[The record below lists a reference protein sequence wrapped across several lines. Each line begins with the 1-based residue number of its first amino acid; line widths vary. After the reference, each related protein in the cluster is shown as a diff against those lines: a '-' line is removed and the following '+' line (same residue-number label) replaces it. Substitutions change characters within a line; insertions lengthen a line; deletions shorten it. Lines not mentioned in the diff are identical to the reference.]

1 MVNNIGEYIM
11 SKQDPAKIYYA
22 EFKDKTV
29 MLRNMEK
36 RLIRKFLMKSKVID
50 AQVSGYGD
58 NSQVAIVMEDG
69 KTYVYSSSGRLI
81 RR

>member
-1 MVNNIGEYIM
+1 MVNNIGEFIM
-11 SKQDPAKIYYA
+11 SNQDPAKIYYA

-29 MLRNMEK
+29 TLRNMEK
-36 RLIRKFLMKSKVID
+36 RLIRKFLMKSKVIN